1 MTALLA
7 AIVIALMAHTG
18 GIDDRLA
25 HANDP
30 LGTVLQMRR
39 GDSVR
44 NAIPDAPELSG
55 GVPRADGNAD
65 GRTVLRIHNLSR
77 DGIAEPYAPE
87 PVPELTPEPPPV
99 KEVPVYQPN
108 VERWRGLVASVFPE
122 WAVDTVLRIMD
133 CESEGLPEATGRLG
147 ERGLMQIHPIHHDS
161 TYDPLANLWAAYRIS
176 RGGTDWSAWSCS

>member
-1 MTALLA
+1 M
-7 AIVIALMAHTG
+7 
-18 GIDDRLA
+18 
-25 HANDP
+25 
-30 LGTVLQMRR
+30 
-39 GDSVR
+39 
-44 NAIPDAPELSG
+44 
-55 GVPRADGNAD
+55 
-65 GRTVLRIHNLSR
+65 
-77 DGIAEPYAPE
+77 
-87 PVPELTPEPPPV
+87 